1 MCSMLICRG
10 SSRVQH
16 LVLPSIL
23 VLTSTYIYS
32 CLYYTKKRR
41 RRKKSQQ
48 ISFCSCCKHCI
59 FVIMFPEF
67 STTTICFY
75 VNSRQF
81 TCNKKKLKYH
91 NLTID
96 DLLIASY
103 PGMLSLAR
111 IQRISTLN
119 SNASFLLDRQ
129 LKYKI

>member
-16 LVLPSIL
+16 LVIPSIL

-32 CLYYTKKRR
+32 SLYYTKKRR

-59 FVIMFPEF
+59 FVIMYPEF

-81 TCNKKKLKYH
+81 TCNKKKTKISQSNH
-91 NLTID
+91 RRSFNCK
-96 DLLIASY
+96 
-103 PGMLSLAR
+103 LSWNV
-111 IQRISTLN
+111 IFSKNPKNFYT
-119 SNASFLLDRQ
+119 
-129 LKYKI
+129 

>member
-32 CLYYTKKRR
+32 SLYYTKKRR

-59 FVIMFPEF
+59 FVIMYPD
-67 STTTICFY
+67 
-75 VNSRQF
+75 SRVF
-81 TCNKKKLKYH
+81 YH
-91 NLTID
+91 NNMFLCKFKTVHMQQKKTKI
-96 DLLIASY
+96 SQSNHRRSFNCK
-103 PGMLSLAR
+103 LSWNV
-111 IQRISTLN
+111 IFSKNPKNFYT
-119 SNASFLLDRQ
+119 
-129 LKYKI
+129 

>member
-32 CLYYTKKRR
+32 SKKRR

-59 FVIMFPEF
+59 FVIMYPEF

>member
-32 CLYYTKKRR
+32 SLYYTKKRR
-41 RRKKSQQ
+41 

-59 FVIMFPEF
+59 FVIMYPEF

>member
-32 CLYYTKKRR
+32 SLYYTKKRR
-41 RRKKSQQ
+41 

-59 FVIMFPEF
+59 LVIMYPEF
-67 STTTICFY
+67 STTTVCFY
-75 VNSRQF
+75 VNPRQF

>member
-1 MCSMLICRG
+1 M
-10 SSRVQH
+10 
-16 LVLPSIL
+16 
-23 VLTSTYIYS
+23 
-32 CLYYTKKRR
+32 
-41 RRKKSQQ
+41 QQ
-48 ISFCSCCKHCI
+48 
-59 FVIMFPEF
+59 
-67 STTTICFY
+67 
-75 VNSRQF
+75 
-81 TCNKKKLKYH
+81 KKLKYH